1 MPILGAG
8 LIPSGPIGLELQTT
22 VRRVFAQMVVL
33 LLYRQNP
40 LLALLLRNAIRAS
53 GGVSPYTQP
62 VQTGQYVQSSWIG
75 PAGQFDIPVDIAQTV
90 NAEFNLCA
98 LATPVTSL
106 GLEQLVTQDA
116 IAVASRL
123 MLKLNDMKN
132 SALYALANALF
143 GPPQGTPTGNL
154 LQMFSLNDAYG
165 NATTSPVYGGLSRA
179 TGTGYPMWQGLVVPA
194 AGAVLSR
201 AAFIPNML
209 QAAKYNG
216 GEATDFWV
224 LSVEDWTLLMTDF
237 ISVERYVND
246 PSSRWGKDDPVNSG
260 FRGLLLGDTPIFFD
274 LNCPK
279 GTAYGFN
286 SKYISLV
293 IHEDANFAWTGW
305 YSTIPQG
312 QIASVGLTLTALNL
326 VCSKPSTG
334 IILNGITGSPATATM
349 PAQSSPVF
357 VPQVTWPTPP
367 PGNTM
372 PPVVTTVQPF
382 AAPISASGQVEQN
395 PASGQV
401 EHQHNPSPPEPPAS
415 PSPSHSASR
424 RKDRGE

>member
-8 LIPSGPIGLELQTT
+8 IIPSGPIGLELQAT
-22 VRRVFAQMVVL
+22 VRRVFAQMVVV

-62 VQTGQYVQSSWIG
+62 VQTGQYVASSWIG
-75 PAGQFDIPVDIAQTV
+75 PAGQFNLPTDVAATV
-90 NAEFNLCA
+90 NAEFNMCA
-98 LATPVTSL
+98 LATPVSSL

-132 SALYALANALF
+132 SALNSLSTALF
-143 GPPQGTPTGNL
+143 GPAVTNV

-165 NATTSPVYGGLSRA
+165 ATGVYGGLDRTTYPTWAGLNIATAGAILTRA
-179 TGTGYPMWQGLVVPA
+179 TMIPTLLK
-194 AGAVLSR
+194 AVKKS
-201 AAFIPNML
+201 
-209 QAAKYNG
+209 G
-216 GEATDFWV
+216 GEALDFV
-224 LSVEDWTLLMTDF
+224 VMSVEDWTTLLTDF
-237 ISVERYVND
+237 MSVERYNND

-274 LNCPK
+274 LNCPV
-279 GTAYGFN
+279 GTAFGFN
-286 SKYISLV
+286 SKYITLV

-334 IILNGITGSPATATM
+334 VIITGITGGAAGFPAA
-349 PAQSSPVF
+349 
-357 VPQVTWPTPP
+357 PP
-367 PGNTM
+367 P
-372 PPVVTTVQPF
+372 
-382 AAPISASGQVEQN
+382 
-395 PASGQV
+395 
-401 EHQHNPSPPEPPAS
+401 
-415 PSPSHSASR
+415 
-424 RKDRGE
+424 

>member
-8 LIPSGPIGLELQTT
+8 IIPSGPVGLELEAT

-33 LLYRQNP
+33 LLYRMNP

-75 PAGQFDIPVDIAQTV
+75 PSGQFDIPIDVAATV
-90 NAEFNLCA
+90 NAEFNMCA
-98 LATPVTSL
+98 LATPITSL

-123 MLKLNDMKN
+123 MLKLNDLKN
-132 SALYALANALF
+132 SALYALAQALF
-143 GPPQGTPTGNL
+143 GPPQGTPAGNL
-154 LQMFSLNDAYG
+154 LQMFSLRDAYG
-165 NATTSPVYGGLSRA
+165 NAANSPVYGGLDR
-179 TGTGYPMWQGLVVPA
+179 TVYPMWQGLNVPA
-194 AGAVLSR
+194 AGNILTR
-201 AAFIPNML
+201 QAFIPFLL
-209 QAAKYNG
+209 QAVKYNG
-216 GEATDFWV
+216 GEALDFLV
-224 LSVEDWTLLMTDF
+224 MSVEDWTTLMTDF
-237 ISVERYVND
+237 MSVERYNND

-274 LNCPK
+274 LNCPV
-279 GTAYGFN
+279 GTAIGFN
-286 SKYISLV
+286 SKYITLV

-334 IILNGITGSPATATM
+334 IIIDGITGGAS
-349 PAQSSPVF
+349 F
-357 VPQVTWPTPP
+357 IPQVPWPVPPPGIIHPPVVTKGDVGPVGAYQPTQMMSAPDEPQRVAPPSESPMGQSAVPTPP
-367 PGNTM
+367 P
-372 PPVVTTVQPF
+372 QP
-382 AAPISASGQVEQN
+382 
-395 PASGQV
+395 
-401 EHQHNPSPPEPPAS
+401 
-415 PSPSHSASR
+415 R
-424 RKDRGE
+424 RNRKEE